1 MADQSLKIRA
11 PGNGLALLAAQRLER
26 QPGLPQRARRSVSD
40 LDTLAKQID
49 AAHVEVLGVLLT
61 SVQWAAEAGHL
72 LAQAKEQVPHGQ
84 WETWVAENTA
94 VSPRTARGYM
104 QASRFWTEADK
115 AKRRALADLGLQGLL
130 AKIAESR
137 CTPTVEPED
146 STAAPAEPKTF
157 TVRMGSVPAE
167 DSERAGGP
175 EQDRLAATM
184 KSIREAEE
192 RSAAPRESRFNKSER
207 LEFRRSEN
215 LDAAKR
221 AYLRLDKADQQE
233 FRNWTAEG
241 ASAPVK
247 IIDVVAT

>member
-26 QPGLPQRARRSVSD
+26 QPGLPERARRSVSD

-49 AAHVEVLGVLLT
+49 AAHGEVLGVLLT

-130 AKIAESR
+130 AKIAEPR
-137 CTPTVEPED
+137 CTPTVEPDD

-157 TVRMGSVPAE
+157 SVRKGSVPAE
-167 DSERAGGP
+167 DSERTDGSD
-175 EQDRLAATM
+175 QSQIAATTM
-184 KSIREAEE
+184 KGVVEADE
-192 RSAAPRESRFNKSER
+192 RSAALRVITGDSIQSAA
-207 LEFRRSEN
+207 N
-215 LDAAKR
+215 LDGINREWDKLDTAGRDKFLSEK
-221 AYLRLDKADQQE
+221 LRTHGHPDYRGTD
-233 FRNWTAEG
+233 
-241 ASAPVK
+241 
-247 IIDVVAT
+247 IIDVTT